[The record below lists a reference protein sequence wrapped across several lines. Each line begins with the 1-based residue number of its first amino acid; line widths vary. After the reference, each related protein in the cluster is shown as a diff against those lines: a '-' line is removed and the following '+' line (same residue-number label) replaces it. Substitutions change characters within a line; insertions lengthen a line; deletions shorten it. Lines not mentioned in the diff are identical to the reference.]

1 MRRVLMIFA
10 CAAMLTVPG
19 GGAAETSDVHA
30 CLPAGELLA
39 ASGETPC
46 DPLPIL
52 LAQGEPPMDSNAR
65 PRMLH
70 RDGPKGPGGG
80 EMRKYIEQ
88 LRMLKMLE
96 FLDLSEDQ
104 EMTFLTRFKSLRAD
118 EDRLEAE
125 RKAQVEKLSEL
136 VTSEDPNDEAI
147 RAAVDSVRIKMKQR
161 IALFEAFVDDVGELL
176 TPAQLGK
183 LVIFQ
188 DRFEYELLERVRSFQ
203 DRRGAKGG
211 AGNSMERP

>member
-19 GGAAETSDVHA
+19 GAAETSDEHA
-30 CLPAGELLA
+30 CFPAGEALA
-39 ASGETPC
+39 AGGETPC

-80 EMRKYIEQ
+80 EMRKHLEQ

-96 FLDLSEDQ
+96 FLDLAEDQ
-104 EMTFLTRFKSLRAD
+104 EIAFLTRFKSLRAD
-118 EDRLEAE
+118 EDQIEAE
-125 RKAQVEKLSEL
+125 RKVYVERLSEL
-136 VTSEDPNDEAI
+136 VTSEDPNDGAI

-183 LVIFQ
+183 LVIFH

-211 AGNSMERP
+211 AGNPMERP